1 MERYITDERTGI
13 TYELVGNYYL
23 IAGDDEPEIEIG
35 IWGQR
40 HAEYLR
46 KNKSGTYTALLIS
59 GKLDSYLQEIDKQAQ
74 EMFMRLVEQFT
85 EQEGVTEKLKAENQ
99 PEWVR
104 RMNSI
109 SERVTE
115 IVNEELIY
123 A

>member
-1 MERYITDERTGI
+1 MEKYIAGERTGL
-13 TYELVGNYYL
+13 TYELVGDYYL

-35 IWGQR
+35 LWGQR

-46 KNKSGTYTALLIS
+46 QNKSGTYTALLIS
-59 GKLDSYLQEIDKQAQ
+59 GKLDSYLQELDKQAQ

-85 EQEGVTEKLKAENQ
+85 EQEGIIEKLKTVNQ
-99 PEWVR
+99 LEWVR

-115 IVNEELIY
+115 IVNRELIY

>member
-1 MERYITDERTGI
+1 MDKYITDERTGI

-35 IWGQR
+35 IWGQH

-46 KNKSGTYTALLIS
+46 QNKSGTYTALLIS
-59 GKLDSYLQEIDKQAQ
+59 GKLDSYLQKLDKQAQ

-85 EQEGVTEKLKAENQ
+85 EQEGITEKLKAENQ
-99 PEWVR
+99 LEWVR